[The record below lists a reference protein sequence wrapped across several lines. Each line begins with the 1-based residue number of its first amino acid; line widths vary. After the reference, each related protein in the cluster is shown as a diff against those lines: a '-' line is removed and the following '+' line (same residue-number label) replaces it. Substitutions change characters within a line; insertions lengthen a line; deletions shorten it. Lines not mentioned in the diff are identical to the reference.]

1 MTRLSNSIN
10 LKKKIIKLNG
20 SIYEYKYAMSILQL
34 LTYLGFNTKVIVVD
48 YNGDILQKEN
58 WTSTKI
64 RTNDSLEILTI
75 AGGG

>member
-1 MTRLSNSIN
+1 
-10 LKKKIIKLNG
+10 
-20 SIYEYKYAMSILQL
+20 MSILQL

-58 WTSTKI
+58 WMSTKI